1 MGLHITKTDE
11 TVYNPVFLKILE
23 DITGGITIKTDRV
36 PSGTREIKSGAL
48 LNADSSTA
56 GLYNLIKTA
65 KLSAAVA
72 SDATIMSVYNN
83 HEFKTGEYM
92 TFAAASGA
100 SIVSITASTST
111 LDVIVIAHQL
121 TTALAGGS
129 VIYEALA
136 GGSSAA
142 RYTADAILR
151 DTVEVR
157 NADLTTIQNVTAG
170 AVVRG
175 TVDESGLPYFV
186 TDADKTSLTD
196 RIRFA

>member
-1 MGLHITKTDE
+1 MSLQITKTE
-11 TVYNPVFLKILE
+11 GTVYNPVFLKILE
-23 DITGGITIKTDRV
+23 DIPGGITLKTDRM
-36 PSGTREIKSGAL
+36 PSGTEEIRFGAL
-48 LNADSSTA
+48 LNADTTTA
-56 GLYNLIKTA
+56 GLYNLVKTG
-65 KLSAAVA
+65 KLNAALA

-83 HEFKTGEYM
+83 HEFTTGEYI

-121 TTALAGGS
+121 TTALASGS
-129 VIYEALA
+129 VVYEAAA

-142 RYTADAILR
+142 LYTANAILR
-151 DTVEVR
+151 DSVQVR
-157 NADLTTIQNVTAG
+157 DADLTTLQNVTAG

-186 TDADKTSLTD
+186 TDADKTALTD